1 MNWFGWSLSAPG
13 IVRVCNYN
21 LIHVRE
27 NPNLRW
33 HANFRNFMREQSVGL
48 IGRFRVTKWIA
59 ERQGGIGVASGLSYD
74 IANVGSDVR
83 ALCVIRDKSRAE
95 KNLCG
100 SQCGVR
106 SGISE
111 VGGKVERQ
119 PVCRAL
125 RLALASAGSS
135 IAANIAMMAITTSSS
150 MRVKP
155 RLPGGFQNGHLF
167 APRSFIGGLN
177 AFDIFF
183 HALYGICKVWC

>member
-1 MNWFGWSLSAPG
+1 MPRRHTDRLAVELLRIWPDYPPGHFIIHAGRADFLRRDVLVEIYIVAHVAMNWLGWGLSTPG
-13 IVRVCNYN
+13 IIRVRNYN

-59 ERQGGIGVASGLSYD
+59 EGQGSMGGAGCLSYD
-74 IANVGSDVR
+74 IANVGSDIH

-95 KNLCG
+95 KNLRRSQRG
-100 SQCGVR
+100 SR

-119 PVCRAL
+119 E
-125 RLALASAGSS
+125 
-135 IAANIAMMAITTSSS
+135 
-150 MRVKP
+150 
-155 RLPGGFQNGHLF
+155 
-167 APRSFIGGLN
+167 
-177 AFDIFF
+177 FF
-183 HALYGICKVWC
+183 VTDR